1 MASSLQPK
9 DPEPHLS
16 AGPLLEKQ
24 NKYAEAEQEYRQA
37 LAKDPNSP
45 EALIGIA
52 NIYMRGTRFIEAAE
66 TLRKLVAQ
74 RPDYGP
80 GHIQLARVLAAEK
93 KFEEAI
99 PEFQAGLKLNPADK
113 DAQRDLAEVYASAGK
128 FVDAQ
133 LLYEALLGASPNDAA
148 LHHSLGRAYM
158 RAVSVRVNEV
168 VAVAGFVVP
177 GTRVDVLLT
186 GSPGGTA
193 DNQTTTVLE
202 NIAVL
207 AAGQKLERNAA
218 GEPQSVPVITL
229 LVSPEDAQ
237 KLTLASQE
245 GRIQLSLRNPLD
257 TNQQKLPSVRN
268 AVLYGASAP
277 LPATVNARP
286 KLARVSKPA
295 PASAPPS
302 PYTIEVIRGQEK
314 KEIKFDQ

>member
-1 MASSLQPK
+1 MNRTRLLFIGIIALGLGGLLSSIVYKTLQARTGHPQAPGIDVVVAANDLQVGAK
-9 DPEPHLS
+9 IEDRDVKIVRLPAESLPEGVFRSKTRVVGRGVVLPVTRGEFILPNKV
-16 AGPLLEKQ
+16 AGENAGSGMP
-24 NKYAEAEQEYRQA
+24 
-37 LAKDPNSP
+37 
-45 EALIGIA
+45 ALI
-52 NIYMRGTRFIEAAE
+52 
-66 TLRKLVAQ
+66 
-74 RPDYGP
+74 PP
-80 GHIQLARVLAAEK
+80 G
-93 KFEEAI
+93 
-99 PEFQAGLKLNPADK
+99 
-113 DAQRDLAEVYASAGK
+113 
-128 FVDAQ
+128 
-133 LLYEALLGASPNDAA
+133 
-148 LHHSLGRAYM
+148 M

-186 GSPGGTA
+186 GNPGGNSE
-193 DNQTTTVLE
+193 NQTTTVLE

-277 LPATVNARP
+277 TAT
-286 KLARVSKPA
+286 
-295 PASAPPS
+295 PASTKPKVRHVVPKQVTPPAPS

-314 KEIKFDQ
+314 KEITFEQ